1 MEKVKW
7 GILGLGNIA
16 HKFCQDLLLVHNAQL
31 EAVASSSKKR
41 AVEFSKKYGAK
52 RAYGSYDELYDDPEV
67 EVIYVAS
74 LHVDHVKHSID
85 AIRSGKA
92 VLCEKPLAMNKREVN
107 EMIIEATK
115 HQVFLMEA
123 LWARFNPAVN
133 HILDL
138 IDMGEVGNVSY
149 INASFNFNG
158 LDMPADSRLFSREK
172 GGGALL
178 DVGIYPVFLAYFLL
192 GKPDKIFATSE
203 LNDQNVDLQTA
214 IIFDYQEAH
223 AVLHCGF
230 KCKEKISVKVCGDKG
245 YIEIP
250 EQWHKSK
257 TVYTYKSDEDYFSDT
272 HGSAGEG
279 YTDEIEEVNECLLS
293 GKIQS
298 EKWSLQ
304 NSLDLISILDQIR
317 KICGI
322 IY

>member
-16 HKFCQDLLLVHNAQL
+16 HKFCHDLLLVHNAQL
-31 EAVASSSKKR
+31 EVVASSSKNR

-52 RAYGSYDELYDDPEV
+52 RAYGSYHELYDDPEV
-67 EVIYVAS
+67 DVIYVAS

-107 EMIIEATK
+107 EMIFEAIK

-138 IDMGEVGNVSY
+138 IDMGEIGNVSY

-178 DVGIYPVFLAYFLL
+178 DIGIYPVFLAYFLL
-192 GKPDKIFATSE
+192 GKPNKIFATSE

-214 IIFDYQEAH
+214 IIFEYQKAH
-223 AVLHCGF
+223 AILHCGF
-230 KCKEKISVKVCGDKG
+230 KCKEKNSVKVCGEKG

-250 EQWHKSK
+250 EQWYKSS
-257 TVYTYKSDEDYFSDT
+257 TVYVYESEDNYFSDT
-272 HGSAGEG
+272 HGSAGHG